1 MDEGKRKLQ
10 NVPLFSI
17 EARIK
22 RNLRNH
28 LKSLGFVRDD
38 YGQLCPPDGS
48 KDCFRSLHEKQRKN
62 KIDHHKVHIQSWW
75 PRLKNYFA
83 NGNEIDPYRICAR
96 LELVESDTWQSDLF
110 RLASLIWSV
119 PVSQGYGRRMRFL
132 VWDYS
137 NNKLIG
143 IFALGD
149 PVFNLA
155 VRDAWIG
162 WDSDQRKEKLVN
174 IMDAY
179 VLGAIPPYNSLLGGK
194 LIASLICSRDVLET
208 FRARYKKSKGIISNK
223 HKNADLCV
231 VTTTSALGRSSIYNR
246 LSLNGHK
253 IFSSIG
259 YTSGWGHFHIPDN
272 LFFMMREYLASSK
285 DEYADNHQF
294 GDGPNWRLR
303 VVRKVL
309 QNIGLNPDILRHGIS
324 REVFVCPLARNAVEI
339 LTGKHKR
346 PNFSILKSTSEI
358 SELAIHRWILPRSER
373 RKEFRLWNKELIM
386 DLIHYDYK
394 NLYHYETTNVV
405 RG

>member
-1 MDEGKRKLQ
+1 MDERKRKPQ
-10 NVPLFSI
+10 NVPLFSM
-17 EARIK
+17 EAKIK
-22 RNLRNH
+22 RSLRNH
-28 LKSLGFVRDD
+28 LKSLGFIRDD
-38 YGQLCPPDGS
+38 KGQLCPPDFS
-48 KDCFRSLHEKQRKN
+48 KDSFRNLHRKQRKEKN
-62 KIDHHKVHIQSWW
+62 NNHKVHIQAWW
-75 PRLKNYFA
+75 PKLKSYFA
-83 NGNEIDPYRICAR
+83 NGNDVIPCKICPR

-110 RLASLIWSV
+110 RLASLTWSV

-132 VWDYS
+132 VWDDS
-137 NNKLIG
+137 NDKLIG

-155 VRDAWIG
+155 VRDDWIG
-162 WDSDQRKEKLVN
+162 WDSERRKEKLVN
-174 IMDAY
+174 VMDAY
-179 VLGAIPPYNSLLGGK
+179 VLGAIPPYSSLLGGK
-194 LIASLICSRDVLET
+194 LIASLICSREVLET
-208 FRARYKKSKGIISNK
+208 FCARYKKSKGIISNK
-223 HKNADLCV
+223 HKNADLCL

-272 LFFMMREYLASSK
+272 LFSMMREYLASSK
-285 DEYADNHQF
+285 DKYADNHQF

-309 QNIGLNPDILRHGIS
+309 QNVGVNPDILRHGIS

-346 PNFSILKSTSEI
+346 PNYSFLKSASEI
-358 SELAIHRWILPRSER
+358 SELAVHRWILPRSER
-373 RKEFRLWNKELIM
+373 RKEFRLWNKDLIM
-386 DLIHYDYK
+386 DLIHDNHT
-394 NLYHYETTNVV
+394 NLYQYRTMNIA